1 MSLGIEILNRYRDYI
16 MLNKN
21 IFIAGVCAFIAS
33 ALIAE
38 AYYAMNSSAAIN
50 STMSIAVEYGIYI
63 PLFAY
68 LYYKDNKGRYRD
80 EYSNIVWRRV
90 LMDARKLIATLSVA
104 EMVYAVV
111 RGYMHYHSLT
121 MGMQPYQAAL
131 LSSIVASALFYTV
144 VNVGARISRLFN

>member
-1 MSLGIEILNRYRDYI
+1 MRLGIEILNRYRDYV

-21 IFIAGVCAFIAS
+21 IFIAGLCAFIAS

-38 AYYAMNSSAAIN
+38 AYYAMDRSAAIN
-50 STMSIAVEYGIYI
+50 STMSVAVEYGIYI

-80 EYSNIVWRRV
+80 EYNIMWSRV
-90 LMDARKLIATLSVA
+90 LMDAKKLIATLSVA

-121 MGMQPYQAAL
+121 MGMQPYQAAV
-131 LSSIVASALFYTV
+131 LSSIVASVLFYTV
-144 VNVGARISRLFN
+144 VNTGARISRLFN

>member
-1 MSLGIEILNRYRDYI
+1 MMLAIEILNRYRDYV

-38 AYYAMNSSAAIN
+38 AYYTMDRSAAIN
-50 STMSIAVEYGIYI
+50 STMSVAVEYGIYI

-80 EYSNIVWRRV
+80 EYSNIVWSRV
-90 LMDARKLIATLSVA
+90 LMDARKLIATLSSA

-121 MGMQPYQAAL
+121 MGMQPYQAAV
-131 LSSIVASALFYTV
+131 LSSIVASVLFYTV
-144 VNVGARISRLFN
+144 VNIGARVSRLFN